1 MVQAQQSAGVRS
13 IALTPRRITM
23 CTTTDRIKRF
33 ALFGLA
39 TAMATGVTTVAPPAW
54 ADGATATVYSAPGW
68 NYANVRPS
76 PGTDRQPI
84 AQIQA
89 GRAVE
94 LDCYQ
99 YGGEANGPYGSSTLW
114 YKIKG
119 YDEGWVAN
127 SMLSTGS
134 DLPVTS
140 ECSAVQEV
148 LHSAK
153 GVAKSMGGWLVA
165 GVLVVSTVLVRL
177 RRNSSNDTEEAHS
190 IPLLE
195 KLRR

>member
-1 MVQAQQSAGVRS
+1 
-13 IALTPRRITM
+13 M
-23 CTTTDRIKRF
+23 CATTNRIKRF
-33 ALFGLA
+33 GLFGLA
-39 TAMATGVTTVAPPAW
+39 TAMATGVTTVAPPAH

-140 ECSAVQEV
+140 ECSAVQEF

-153 GVAKSMGGWLVA
+153 GAAKSMGGWLVA
-165 GVLVVSTVLVRL
+165 SVLVVSAVLVRL

>member
-1 MVQAQQSAGVRS
+1 
-13 IALTPRRITM
+13 M
-23 CTTTDRIKRF
+23 CTTTNRIKRF

-39 TAMATGVTTVAPPAW
+39 TAMATGVTTVAPPAH

-89 GRAVE
+89 GRARSE
-94 LDCYQ
+94 ERRQ

-153 GVAKSMGGWLVA
+153 GVAKSMGGWLVS
-165 GVLVVSTVLVRL
+165 GVLVVLAVLMRL
-177 RRNSSNDTEEAHS
+177 RRNSSNDTEEAHP

>member
-1 MVQAQQSAGVRS
+1 
-13 IALTPRRITM
+13 M
-23 CTTTDRIKRF
+23 CTTTNRIKRF

-39 TAMATGVTTVAPPAW
+39 TAMATGVTTVAPPAR

-68 NYANVRPS
+68 NYANVRSS
-76 PGTDRQPI
+76 PGTDKQPI

-140 ECSAVQEV
+140 ECSAVPEG
-148 LHSAK
+148 LHSATEA
-153 GVAKSMGGWLVA
+153 AKSLGGWLIP
-165 GVLVVSTVLVRL
+165 GVLVVLAVLVRL
-177 RRNSSNDTEEAHS
+177 RRNPSDAAEGAHS
-190 IPLLE
+190 TPSLE
-195 KLRR
+195 KLHR

>member
-1 MVQAQQSAGVRS
+1 
-13 IALTPRRITM
+13 M
-23 CTTTDRIKRF
+23 CTATSKIKRF

-39 TAMATGVTTVAPPAW
+39 TALATGATTVAPPAR

-76 PGTDRQPI
+76 PGTDRHPI

-114 YKIKG
+114 YRIKG

-165 GVLVVSTVLVRL
+165 GVLVVSAVLVRL